1 MIDRTRTKIMK
12 RGVKKVRKTRNV
24 RKTKKSRSLIKMY
37 PNKLFKIPFTKKTMK
52 NYKRIAKVY
61 ANDCLFNTLT
71 ALGLRHP
78 NISYH
83 DSMKMY
89 KIKGDGVR
97 VDYAGDYIS
106 DIFDTDIEMIQH
118 DKRGLS
124 YITSKLK
131 NGYATFVCGGYKSL
145 TKIRGHFFIIYKERG
160 RLYICDQMNT
170 IKSSALEKSHLID
183 EDLIRICAYYNTNEI
198 AAPLNKERMNNA
210 IPF

>member
-1 MIDRTRTKIMK
+1 MK
-12 RGVKKVRKTRNV
+12 PRSRK
-24 RKTKKSRSLIKMY
+24 SCLIKMY
-37 PNKLFKIPFTKKTMK
+37 PNKLFQIPFTKKTMK

-61 ANDCLFNTLT
+61 TNDCLFNTLT

-106 DIFDTDIEMIQH
+106 NIFDTNIEMVNH
-118 DKRGLS
+118 NRCKLS
-124 YITSKLK
+124 VVTSKLK
-131 NGYATFVCGGYKSL
+131 NGYATFVCGAYHYKYKHNLSHL
-145 TKIRGHFFIIYKERG
+145 TGHFFIIYKERG
-160 RLYICDQMNT
+160 RLYVCNPSQT
-170 IKSSALEKSHLID
+170 IESSALEKSHLIN
-183 EDLIRICAYYNTNEI
+183 EELIRVYAYYNKNKI